1 MVKLKLRRGE
11 IMSGHSKWSTIKHKK
26 GKEDARR
33 GKVFTK
39 LARYIMVAV
48 KDGGADPD
56 YNPSLKAA
64 IDKAKAEN
72 MPNDNIDRAIK
83 KGAGEMG
90 ADIFEE
96 IIYEGYGPSGVAVI
110 VNCLTDNRNRTASD
124 VRHAFDKFGG
134 NLGQSGSVAFM
145 FERKGL
151 IAIERTDDI
160 DEDEITLLAI
170 ELGAEDFT
178 ADEEGFE
185 VITNTSDFNIVRDG
199 LQNAGYSF
207 AAAEITYIPL
217 TYASLESENDI
228 KNIEKMIDMLEE
240 NDDVQEVYHNW
251 EM

>member
-1 MVKLKLRRGE
+1 
-11 IMSGHSKWSTIKHKK
+11 MSGHSKWSTIKHKK

-151 IAIERTDDI
+151 IAIERTDDM
-160 DEDEITLLAI
+160 DEDELTMLAI
-170 ELGAEDFT
+170 ELGAEDFS

-185 VITNTSDFNIVRDG
+185 IITNTSDFNTIRDG
-199 LQNAGYSF
+199 LQNSGYSF
-207 AAAEITYIPL
+207 AAAELTYVPL

-240 NDDVQEVYHNW
+240 NDDVQDVYHNW